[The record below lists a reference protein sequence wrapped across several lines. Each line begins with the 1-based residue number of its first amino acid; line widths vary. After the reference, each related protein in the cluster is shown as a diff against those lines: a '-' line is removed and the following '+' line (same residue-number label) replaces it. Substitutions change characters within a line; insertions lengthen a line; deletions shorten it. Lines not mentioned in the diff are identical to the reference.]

1 MSSGTQESSNPQTTA
16 AEDET
21 SKRNTDCVYFLA
33 SPLTCKKGSECEF
46 RHSEEARMNPR
57 DCWYWMNSNCLNPKC
72 PFRHPPLDG
81 LLGAAATTST
91 RSSMTPS
98 LAAAPMQIPTAYNP
112 VSNVGK
118 QMNPHTQATPCYY
131 FQKGLCLKG
140 DRCAFLHE
148 VFADNSTL
156 QTPAAKVANSVSE
169 PQIPKKVGAGLQR
182 CSMQQQKIQ
191 QGNFVKPLELNPKVK
206 PSENNDFA
214 PIKYGTDV
222 KRSVPQVVNS
232 FREELPR
239 YKPPNSRTVI
249 SADAVSRTHRS
260 RQAYPMDYQ
269 TFQNGKEPDEF
280 LSESSPGFDVL
291 VDDELRDSDYYGNE
305 DDFGRMASHEG
316 RRVNSVN
323 ELDHRRSSDYSS
335 VSKFDQEAY
344 NGSRGFD
351 LYGRVQDKFLQEQ
364 RRPSSER
371 VSEMPVLPERRG
383 SSRARSPN
391 QIDRSDLRYRL
402 AKQRKVDGSRS
413 AVSPDRRGE
422 FYKRDDR
429 DRDRSYGDDRSRDH
443 PRRNPRES
451 SVISNRLQ
459 GRIQIPGRSPSDNR
473 YNDSIQEREM
483 DRERHRGRSSPPSR
497 LPTSS
502 IPGRLQDR
510 IKQRM
515 RFTADDRSFRT
526 PPVRMDEADNGTLN
540 FAGPKRLAELKGPK
554 VSDENHWKNKETRK
568 LVSYHESDGALSFD
582 GPKPLNVI
590 LKRKREEGNSG
601 SGDDPVSAN
610 KEESRGRRGELQF
623 TSSRSSRTAENQSSM
638 PSREEDA
645 EEEEEGLI
653 SAEGDAVVH
662 EAHSFEPKG
671 VELQDVEHEM
681 MTDKLEDQVFESYDQ
696 RDGESDYR
704 PVDGGVDFKT
714 EEDDVDAEA
723 EADED
728 FSDDDGDDFAKR
740 IGVMFS

>member
-1 MSSGTQESSNPQTTA
+1 MNSGTQQESSNPQTTIV
-16 AEDET
+16 EDET

-72 PFRHPPLDG
+72 PFRHPPLDA
-81 LLGAAATTST
+81 LLGTAATTST
-91 RSSMTPS
+91 RSSMPPS

-112 VSNVGK
+112 VSK

-131 FQKGLCLKG
+131 FQQGLCYKG
-140 DRCAFLHE
+140 DRCAFSHE
-148 VFADNSTL
+148 IFAGNSAL
-156 QTPAAKVANSVSE
+156 QPPATKVAVSVSE

-182 CSMQQQKIQ
+182 CNMQQQKIQ
-191 QGNFVKPLELNPKVK
+191 QGNFVKPVELKPTAK

-214 PIKYGTDV
+214 PIKYGADV

-239 YKPPNSRTVI
+239 YKPPNSRPVV

-260 RQAYPMDYQ
+260 RQAYPMDYP

-291 VDDELRDSDYYGNE
+291 VDDELRDSDYYRNE
-305 DDFGRMASHEG
+305 DNFGRMASHEG

-335 VSKFDQEAY
+335 VTKFGQDSY

-351 LYGRVQDKFLQEQ
+351 SYGRVQDQFLQEQ

-371 VSEMPVLPERRG
+371 VSERPALLERRG

-391 QIDRSDLRYRL
+391 QIDRTDLRYRL
-402 AKQRKVDGSRS
+402 AKQRKVEGSRS

-422 FYKRDDR
+422 FYKRDDPE
-429 DRDRSYGDDRSRDH
+429 RDRSFVDERSRDH
-443 PRRNPRES
+443 SRRNPRGSVSRES
-451 SVISNRLQ
+451 SISNRLQ
-459 GRIQIPGRSPSDNR
+459 GRIQIPGRSSPDNR
-473 YNDSIQEREM
+473 YGDSHQDREM
-483 DRERHRGRSSPPSR
+483 DRERHRGRSSPPGR

-502 IPGRLQDR
+502 IPVRLQDR
-510 IKQRM
+510 IKPRTDDG
-515 RFTADDRSFRT
+515 FTADERGFRNSS
-526 PPVRMDEADNGTLN
+526 VRRDEADNGTLN
-540 FAGPKRLAELKGPK
+540 FAGPKRLADLKGPK
-554 VSDENHWKNKETRK
+554 SKETRK
-568 LVSYHESDGALSFD
+568 LVSYHETDGALSFD
-582 GPKPLNVI
+582 GPKPLDAI

-610 KEESRGRRGELQF
+610 EEESQSRKGDLF
-623 TSSRSSRTAENQSSM
+623 TSSRTAENQSSM
-638 PSREEDA
+638 PFREEDV

-653 SAEGDAVVH
+653 SAEGD
-662 EAHSFEPKG
+662 EGHSFEPKE
-671 VELQDVEHEM
+671 VELQDEEHEM
-681 MTDKLEDQVFESYDQ
+681 NTDKLEDQEFESYDQ
-696 RDGESDYR
+696 RDGESDYE
-704 PVDGGVDFKT
+704 PADGGVDFKT
-714 EEDDVDAEA
+714 EEDDINAEA
-723 EADED
+723 EAEED

-740 IGVMFS
+740 IGVIFS

>member
-1 MSSGTQESSNPQTTA
+1 MNSGTQESSNPQTTT

-81 LLGAAATTST
+81 LLGTAATTST
-91 RSSMTPS
+91 RSSMPPS

-112 VSNVGK
+112 VTNVGK

-148 VFADNSTL
+148 VFVDNSTL
-156 QTPAAKVANSVSE
+156 QPPATKVTNSVSE
-169 PQIPKKVGAGLQR
+169 PQIPKRVGAGLQR
-182 CSMQQQKIQ
+182 CSTQQQKIQ
-191 QGNFVKPLELNPKVK
+191 QGNFVKPVELKPVAK

-214 PIKYGTDV
+214 QIKYATDV

-239 YKPPNSRTVI
+239 YKPPNSRTVT
-249 SADAVSRTHRS
+249 SADPVSRTHRS
-260 RQAYPMDYQ
+260 RQAYPMDYP

-280 LSESSPGFDVL
+280 FSESSPGFDVL
-291 VDDELRDSDYYGNE
+291 VDDELRDSDYYRNE
-305 DDFGRMASHEG
+305 DDFGRMASHDG
-316 RRVNSVN
+316 RRVSSVN

-335 VSKFDQEAY
+335 VSKFDQETY

-351 LYGRVQDKFLQEQ
+351 SYGRVQDQFLQEK

-371 VSEMPVLPERRG
+371 ITERPVLLERRG

-429 DRDRSYGDDRSRDH
+429 ERDRDRSFGDERSRDH
-443 PRRNPRES
+443 SRRNPRES

-459 GRIQIPGRSPSDNR
+459 GRIQIPGRSPPDNH
-473 YNDSIQEREM
+473 YNDSHQESEM
-483 DRERHRGRSSPPSR
+483 DRERHRGRLSPPSR
-497 LPTSS
+497 LLTSS

-510 IKQRM
+510 IKQRTQDS
-515 RFTADDRSFRT
+515 FTADDRSFRT
-526 PPVRMDEADNGTLN
+526 PPVRRDEADNGTLN

-554 VSDENHWKNKETRK
+554 VSDENHWKNRETRK
-568 LVSYHESDGALSFD
+568 LVSYHEADGALSFD
-582 GPKPLNVI
+582 GPKPLDVI

-610 KEESRGRRGELQF
+610 EEESRSRRG
-623 TSSRSSRTAENQSSM
+623 M
-638 PSREEDA
+638 PSREEDVD
-645 EEEEEGLI
+645 EEEEGLI
-653 SAEGDAVVH
+653 SAEGDDAAAH
-662 EAHSFEPKG
+662 EAHSSEPKV

-681 MTDKLEDQVFESYDQ
+681 VNDKLNDQEFESYDQ
-696 RDGESDYR
+696 RDGESDYE

-714 EEDDVDAEA
+714 EEDDINAEA
-723 EADED
+723 EAEED